1 MGKKVTKCD
10 KGGGGSVKKVT
21 SLIPK
26 ISFAVFH
33 LFVLRKSVK
42 YIISFNF
49 CVTAPLFDEN
59 QVKYRTKSSR
69 WKDYFLLIFKI
80 RVCHFLVSDMGGGGS
95 RQKMTKCDKGG
106 GGSKIAILGVTS
118 FLNGPLVT
126 KS

>member
-1 MGKKVTKCD
+1 M
-10 KGGGGSVKKVT
+10 T
-21 SLIPK
+21 SLAPK

-106 GGSKIAILGVTS
+106 RGVKNS
-118 FLNGPLVT
+118 DFRSDVIFE
-126 KS
+126 

>member
-10 KGGGGSVKKVT
+10 KGGGGLGKKVT
-21 SLIPK
+21 SLIRK

-49 CVTAPLFDEN
+49 CVTAPVFDEN
-59 QVKYRTKSSR
+59 KVKYRTKSSR

-80 RVCHFLVSDMGGGGS
+80 RVCHFLVSDMGGGGGS

-106 GGSKIAILGVTS
+106 RGSKIAILGMT
-118 FLNGPLVT
+118 
-126 KS
+126 

>member
-21 SLIPK
+21 SLAPK

-33 LFVLRKSVK
+33 LFILQKSVK

-49 CVTAPLFDEN
+49 CPRHCVTAPLFDEN

-106 GGSKIAILGVTS
+106 GGGQK
-118 FLNGPLVT
+118 
-126 KS
+126 

>member
-1 MGKKVTKCD
+1 M
-10 KGGGGSVKKVT
+10 T

-59 QVKYRTKSSR
+59 QVKYRTKSTR

-80 RVCHFLVSDMGGGGS
+80 RVGHFLVSDMGGRGS
-95 RQKMTKCDKGG
+95 RQKMKKCDKGE
-106 GGSKIAILGVTS
+106 GGSKIAILGVT
-118 FLNGPLVT
+118 
-126 KS
+126 